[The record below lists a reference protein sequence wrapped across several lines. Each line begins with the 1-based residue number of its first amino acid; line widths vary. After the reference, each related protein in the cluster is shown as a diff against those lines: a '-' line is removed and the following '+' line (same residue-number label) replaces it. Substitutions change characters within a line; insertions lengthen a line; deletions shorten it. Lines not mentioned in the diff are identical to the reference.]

1 MPKASPAP
9 RLTRNGVT
17 FTVTVEFKEH
27 KCLVSPE
34 TLIDLCKSQDPQLDL
49 IATYLAYEGRI
60 KGVARRLIAAG
71 VPGSPV
77 RLEAK
82 YF

>member
-1 MPKASPAP
+1 MPKSSPVP

-17 FTVTVEFKEH
+17 FTVTVEFREY

-34 TLIDLCKSQDPQLDL
+34 TLIELCKSQDPQLDL
-49 IATYLAYEGRI
+49 IATYRAYEGRI
-60 KGVARRLIAAG
+60 RGVARRLIAAG
-71 VPGSPV
+71 VAGSPV